1 MANFSK
7 ILEAQKKEFA
17 GEKKKVQIS
26 EAAQEFVLKQQVDK
40 GYTPSALKE
49 KGIGRGAQKIV
60 KDFETAVFGISDA
73 SGYADF
79 ADFVRQ
85 WQTTVA
91 ETKNSKRFSAP
102 EQVYIQDV
110 VGEAITQISSLGG
123 VALRS
128 TFAAETFLKQFKPMK
143 LLQMLTQ
150 NIPIISEMV
159 DRRIA
164 SVEAG
169 ETTAKRA
176 VLEGKREE
184 KKERLAGVESKLF
197 GMDTGGEA
205 TPAQSMATAGTDKFA
220 DEIGVQAKTKEG
232 QREKKVKRDELFAEK
247 KPTGEQLTTKMAK
260 STVGKG
266 TAKGEEKFKEA
277 ETEREESQDLFQSI
291 ADNTERTVELLE
303 GKKKKGDDGGEGGWM
318 SWLLGANLMKGPIG
332 KMLKFLGI
340 TTAWKWISGFI
351 KSPFKMLMTF
361 GRFLIA
367 PFTTLFAN
375 ALLPVLGGLAA
386 ILAVGGG
393 IVWGVGKLQKWMES
407 LGMAKGELSSGYS
420 SPEAAGVDFLSI
432 TNKDKLPITKLDQEQ
447 KLENEEWERNKHK
460 KTWWQKKMKSWF
472 NLNLGESD
480 ETGSAILSPN
490 HPSNIIIIPELTK
503 GTNLIK
509 DSASVAANNSN
520 GNTGNVV
527 LNDNKA
533 NVVDAKQ
540 ISYVLG
546 SGEATINVN
555 EKLAYDY
562 Y

>member
-60 KDFETAVFGISDA
+60 KDFETAVFEISDA

-102 EQVYIQDV
+102 EQVYIQDI
-110 VGEAITQISSLGG
+110 VGEAVNQISSLGG

-303 GKKKKGDDGGEGGWM
+303 GKKKKGGDGGEGGWM

-562 Y
+562 

>member
-1 MANFSK
+1 M
-7 ILEAQKKEFA
+7 
-17 GEKKKVQIS
+17 
-26 EAAQEFVLKQQVDK
+26 
-40 GYTPSALKE
+40 
-49 KGIGRGAQKIV
+49 
-60 KDFETAVFGISDA
+60 FEISDA

-102 EQVYIQDV
+102 EQVYIQDI
-110 VGEAITQISSLGG
+110 VGEAVNQISSLGG

-176 VLEGKREE
+176 VLEGKRE
-184 KKERLAGVESKLF
+184 KKRERLAGVESKLF

-562 Y
+562 

>member
-7 ILEAQKKEFA
+7 ILKDQKKEFA
-17 GEKKKVQIS
+17 SEKKKVQIS

-40 GYTPSALKE
+40 GYTPSALKD
-49 KGIGRGAQKIV
+49 KGIGKGAQKIV
-60 KDFETAVFGISDA
+60 KDFETAVFEISDA

-184 KKERLAGVESKLF
+184 KKERLAGVESKLGGDF
-197 GMDTGGEA
+197 GGEA

-393 IVWGVGKLQKWMES
+393 IVLGVGKLQKWMES

>member
-102 EQVYIQDV
+102 EQVYIQDI
-110 VGEAITQISSLGG
+110 VGEAVNQISSLGG

-303 GKKKKGDDGGEGGWM
+303 GKKKKGGGDGGEGGWM

-562 Y
+562 

>member
-102 EQVYIQDV
+102 EQVYIQDI
-110 VGEAITQISSLGG
+110 VGEAVNQISSLGG

-303 GKKKKGDDGGEGGWM
+303 GKKKKGGDGGEGGWM

-562 Y
+562 